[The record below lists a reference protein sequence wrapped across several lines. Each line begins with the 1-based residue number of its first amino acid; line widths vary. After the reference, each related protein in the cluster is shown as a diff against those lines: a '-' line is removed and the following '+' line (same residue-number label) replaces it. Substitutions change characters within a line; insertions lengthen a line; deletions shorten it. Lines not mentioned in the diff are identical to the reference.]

1 MILNATIQALDG
13 RLWVLK
19 KKIMKKYPVLTGLV
33 KELGRQNQVSY
44 IILSKVSK
52 IFVNM
57 TKAKLFQEAKMS
69 FIIFPYLQKKYRAVL
84 AMEYSA

>member
-33 KELGRQNQVSY
+33 KELGQQNKVNY

-52 IFVNM
+52 N
-57 TKAKLFQEAKMS
+57 L
-69 FIIFPYLQKKYRAVL
+69 
-84 AMEYSA
+84 